1 MSEFLAPLNYGR
13 ARDVLRRLSGYSAY
27 TPQGAAQALGVLRE
41 SYPLVFD
48 KLESKQDVY
57 KRQVR
62 ARVTEL
68 MGHCSGASRTG
79 ANGARAKLAFAM
91 RAVEHG
97 TNVIIGHARY
107 HITDLLA
114 GRVPCTRLGVNV
126 EKQA

>member
-1 MSEFLAPLNYGR
+1 
-13 ARDVLRRLSGYSAY
+13 
-27 TPQGAAQALGVLRE
+27 
-41 SYPLVFD
+41 
-48 KLESKQDVY
+48 
-57 KRQVR
+57 
-62 ARVTEL
+62 
-68 MGHCSGASRTG
+68 
-79 ANGARAKLAFAM
+79 M

>member
-1 MSEFLAPLNYGR
+1 MRGQRRNRRGVAQLVGARNLILLTSTNGIYLDRNDPDTLVELVSGRDLA
-13 ARDVLRRLSGYSAY
+13 
-27 TPQGAAQALGVLRE
+27 E
-41 SYPLVFD
+41 
-48 KLESKQDVY
+48 
-57 KRQVR
+57 VR

-126 EKQA
+126 EKQT

>member
-1 MSEFLAPLNYGR
+1 MTRSASPPVAAAIGLRAPHLA
-13 ARDVLRRLSGYSAY
+13 
-27 TPQGAAQALGVLRE
+27 E
-41 SYPLVFD
+41 
-48 KLESKQDVY
+48 
-57 KRQVR
+57 VR

>member
-1 MSEFLAPLNYGR
+1 MELVSGR
-13 ARDVLRRLSGYSAY
+13 DIA
-27 TPQGAAQALGVLRE
+27 E
-41 SYPLVFD
+41 
-48 KLESKQDVY
+48 
-57 KRQVR
+57 VR

-97 TNVIIGHARY
+97 TNVIIGHARH